1 MKISG
6 VYEIINTI
14 TGDFY
19 IGSTINLERRR
30 REHFNE
36 SHWKQNQN
44 KPLYKYMQQYGK
56 DNFLFKPIWLCES
69 DELKEYEQIAIE
81 KYNPKYNIR
90 DAYTGLSKEEYQKQ
104 YHKEN
109 ADSIKQYQKQYK
121 KQYYTENTDKIKQ
134 YNKQYY
140 KENTDKIKQYYKEN
154 TDKIKQYRK
163 ENADSIKQ
171 YQKQYNKKHADS
183 IKQYKKQ
190 YYKENADSIKQ
201 QKKQYDNQQC
211 LYENEILSLCALRVR
226 FARKGIQHPTL
237 EAKKYLIKLP

>member
-6 VYEIINTI
+6 VYEILNTI

-19 IGSTINLERRR
+19 IGSSSDLERRKQQ
-30 REHFNE
+30 HFCDNT
-36 SHWKQNQN
+36 WKYNQN

-69 DELKEYEQIAIE
+69 DEFKKYEQIAIE
-81 KYNPKYNIR
+81 KYNPKYNVCA
-90 DAYTGLSKEEYQKQ
+90 AYTGLSKEEYRKQ
-104 YHKEN
+104 YHKENADKIKQYRKQYNKEN
-109 ADSIKQYQKQYK
+109 ADSIKQY
-121 KQYYTENTDKIKQ
+121 N
-134 YNKQYY
+134 
-140 KENTDKIKQYYKEN
+140 
-154 TDKIKQYRK
+154 KQYRK

-171 YQKQYNKKHADS
+171 YQ
-183 IKQYKKQ
+183 
-190 YYKENADSIKQ
+190 
-201 QKKQYDNQQC
+201 KQYDNQQC